1 MKRDFDLR
9 YGNQTIKITVDERNL
24 LAILQPNLIES
35 VKGESTEIRKSI
47 ADPVGTDSLSD
58 LVQKVK
64 SIVILSDD
72 NTRST
77 PVRDIMPIVLDEL
90 NKAGIDKRNIKI
102 VVALGTHRPMSSSEI
117 VERFGMDIACKI
129 DIINHQ
135 PLNKDKLIYLGDTS
149 LRTPI
154 WVNSTVME
162 AEFIIGVGNII
173 PHRLSG
179 WSGGAKIIQPGVSG
193 SLTTDMTHLLAA
205 RYPCEQM
212 LGNLNNPVR
221 KEMEDIARKVGLNF
235 IVNTVLNRNE
245 QIVKVVGGDFV
256 SAHREGVRF
265 AKPIYG
271 VKAPE
276 PADVVVI
283 DSYPADLDFWQA
295 IKALFVGQLL
305 VKKGGTIIF
314 ASPCYEGVCPTHET
328 LLELAP
334 LTLDQLEDK
343 IEQGQIK
350 DLAAAA
356 DTIMRKEILQK
367 ARVKM
372 YSDCIPEEHIR
383 QLGFIPIF
391 SIQKALD
398 ESLKEYGRVATVI
411 VATHA
416 AELLPLIE

>member
-1 MKRDFDLR
+1 MIIYLR
-9 YGNQTIKITVDERNL
+9 YGDQTIKITGDKRNL
-24 LAILQPNLIES
+24 LSILQPKLTDP
-35 VKGESTEIRKSI
+35 VKDKDKEIRKSLTNPI
-47 ADPVGTDSLSD
+47 GTDRLGN
-58 LVQKVK
+58 LVGKAK
-64 SIVILSDD
+64 SIVILCDD

-77 PVRDIMPIVLDEL
+77 PVRNIMPIVLDEL
-90 NKAGIDKRNIKI
+90 NKARIDKRNIKI

-117 VERFGMDIACKI
+117 VERFGTDIACKI

-135 PLNKDKLIYLGDTS
+135 PLNKDKLIYLGNTS
-149 LRTPI
+149 LGTPI
-154 WVNSTVME
+154 WINSTVME
-162 AEFIIGVGNII
+162 AEFIIGIGNIV

-205 RYPCEQM
+205 RYPSEQM

-235 IVNTVLNRNE
+235 IINTVLNRDGE
-245 QIVKVVGGDFV
+245 VVKIVGGDFI
-256 SAHREGVRF
+256 SAHREGVKC
-265 AKPIYG
+265 AKLVYG
-271 VKAPE
+271 VEVPE
-276 PADVVVI
+276 PADIVVI

-314 ASPCYEGVCPTHET
+314 ASPCYEGICPTHGA
-328 LLELAP
+328 LLELAS
-334 LTLDQLEDK
+334 LTLDELEAK
-343 IEQGQIK
+343 IEKEQIK
-350 DLAAAA
+350 DLNAAA
-356 DTIMRKEILQK
+356 DTIMRKDIVRK

-372 YSDCIPEEHIR
+372 YSSYIPKEHIR
-383 QLGFIPIF
+383 RLGFVPIF
-391 SIQKALD
+391 SVQKALD
-398 ESLKEYGRVATVI
+398 ESIREYGRDATVI